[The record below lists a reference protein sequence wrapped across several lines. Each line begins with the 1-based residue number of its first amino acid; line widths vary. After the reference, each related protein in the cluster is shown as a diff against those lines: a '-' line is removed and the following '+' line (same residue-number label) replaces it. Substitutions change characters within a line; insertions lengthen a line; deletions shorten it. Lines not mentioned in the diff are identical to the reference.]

1 MRKKEQTRQRRAILA
16 VILALALVL
25 VPSSGVFAATTADI
39 TVTATPQYIAIA
51 MAAGNDTYDFGVVA
65 TSATPSTAE
74 DYFNVV
80 NSSTVV
86 TDNTIS
92 VTTATW
98 SGGVTWTHSDT
109 NTPGEDT
116 AGLLANQDGTWGVS
130 DVIVKNSDP
139 NILADDQAATTD
151 WAFGLKLAAP
161 TAFTDGVEKE
171 IVVRVTAAAAS

>member
-1 MRKKEQTRQRRAILA
+1 MRAAERRNWKALIAVLA
-16 VILALALVL
+16 ALAIAL
-25 VPSSGVFAATTADI
+25 VPCSGVLAATTADI
-39 TVTATPQYIAIA
+39 VVTATPQYIAVE
-51 MAAGNDTYDFGVVA
+51 MAVGNDTYDFGLVA
-65 TSATPSTAE
+65 ESATPSTAE

-92 VTTATW
+92 VTTSTW

-109 NTPGEDT
+109 ATPGEDT
-116 AGLLANQDGTWGVS
+116 AGLLANQDGTWGVG

-139 NILADDQAATTD
+139 NILADDQAATTN
-151 WAFGLKLAAP
+151 WAFGLKLYAP

-171 IVVRVTAAAAS
+171 ITVRVTAAAAS